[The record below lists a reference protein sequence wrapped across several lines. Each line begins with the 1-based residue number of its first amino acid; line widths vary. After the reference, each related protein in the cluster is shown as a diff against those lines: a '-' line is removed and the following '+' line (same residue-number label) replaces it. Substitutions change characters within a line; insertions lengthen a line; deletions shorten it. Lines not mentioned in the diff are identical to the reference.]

1 MSHVPDLVARIT
13 RENKLHGAFF
23 ARALGAL
30 GGAELSD
37 LDGYLAHCLGE
48 GASLDELAADY
59 NLVVSDT
66 LREQLHFQRH
76 GRYRFSRYDEV
87 ASSVYL
93 EPRYMTSY
101 MRGLAL
107 TAFFWPNHAALRRFF
122 DRTLETHGGGR
133 YLEVGP
139 GHGVYFLAALRS
151 GRFVACEGVD
161 ISPSSVALTERL
173 LRARGFADF
182 RLQVGD
188 FLAFEP
194 EQPADLLVMGEVL
207 EHVERP
213 DRFLA
218 AAARATA
225 AGGTVYL
232 TTCANSPAFDH
243 IYLFRSVSEIEELC
257 AAVGLRVEDRLVL
270 PYEGTTLEESAR
282 RQLAVNVALV
292 LRHA

>member
-1 MSHVPDLVARIT
+1 MSHVPDLVARIAHD
-13 RENKLHGAFF
+13 NKLHGAFF
-23 ARALGAL
+23 ARALGGL
-30 GGAELSD
+30 GEEELGD
-37 LDGYLAHCLGE
+37 LDGYVDHCLGE
-48 GASLDELAADY
+48 GASVEELAADY
-59 NLVVSDT
+59 KLVVADT
-66 LREQLHFQRH
+66 LREQLHFLRH
-76 GRYRFSRYDEV
+76 GRYRFSRYEEV
-87 ASSVYL
+87 AGSVYL

-122 DRTLETHGGGR
+122 AATLAKYGRGR

-139 GHGVYFLAALRS
+139 GHGFFFLAALRS
-151 GRFVACEGVD
+151 GRFSACEGVD

-173 LRARGFADF
+173 LRARGFDSF
-182 RLQVGD
+182 RLHVGD

-194 EQPADLLVMGEVL
+194 EACADLLVMGEVL

-218 AAARATA
+218 RAAQVTA
-225 AGGTVYL
+225 AGGAVHL
-232 TTCANSPAFDH
+232 TTCVNSPAFDH
-243 IYLFRSVSEIEELC
+243 IHLFRSVSEIEELC
-257 AAVGLRVEDRLVL
+257 AAVGLAVEERLVL

-282 RQLAVNVALV
+282 RRLAVNVALV